1 MPALCPEVQRFI
13 AACEAIHGLLAE
25 GKELTADERQVIEE
39 VAIELL
45 GKVKPNRKNQAG

>member
-1 MPALCPEVQRFI
+1 MPALGPEVQRFI

-25 GKELTADERQVIEE
+25 GKELTADERQIIEE

-45 GKVKPNRKNQAG
+45 GKVRRNQKDQAG